1 MKFRGINLL
10 TRNIK
15 YEAINPSLGKTAVD
29 ECGRRARSE
38 RKEVHREV
46 AEKREGRINK
56 MDQSRTGEVDVDKV
70 DDQLEGVWGGGRWGD
85 EKPGRVSGG
94 K

>member
-1 MKFRGINLL
+1 MKFRGINPL

-29 ECGRRARSE
+29 ECGRRARS
-38 RKEVHREV
+38 REV

-70 DDQLEGVWGGGRWGD
+70 DDQLEGVWGGGR
-85 EKPGRVSGG
+85 
-94 K
+94 

>member
-1 MKFRGINLL
+1 MKFRGINPL

-29 ECGRRARSE
+29 ESGRRARSE
-38 RKEVHREV
+38 RHREV

>member
-1 MKFRGINLL
+1 MKFRGINPL

-38 RKEVHREV
+38 RHREV

>member
-1 MKFRGINLL
+1 MKFRGINPL

-38 RKEVHREV
+38 RHREV
-46 AEKREGRINK
+46 AE
-56 MDQSRTGEVDVDKV
+56 
-70 DDQLEGVWGGGRWGD
+70 
-85 EKPGRVSGG
+85 
-94 K
+94 

>member
-1 MKFRGINLL
+1 MRQLIHPLVKQRWMNVVVGQD
-10 TRNIK
+10 
-15 YEAINPSLGKTAVD
+15 P
-29 ECGRRARSE
+29 
-38 RKEVHREV
+38 
-46 AEKREGRINK
+46 REGKYTERLPGRGKVGNK

>member
-29 ECGRRARSE
+29 ECGRRARSDTE
-38 RKEVHREV
+38 RLP
-46 AEKREGRINK
+46 
-56 MDQSRTGEVDVDKV
+56 SRGKV
-70 DDQLEGVWGGGRWGD
+70 GSTRWIKV
-85 EKPGRVSGG
+85 EQAR
-94 K
+94 